1 MAESLDSFLYK
12 KHTYNGQFN
21 PENLVFNA
29 NIQEFAYK
37 TNYACSLQTGGK
49 LSSEE
54 AYKQIKASWK
64 KLKRSKKQLNIGQNT
79 SPDEQDT

>member
-21 PENLVFNA
+21 PDNLIFNA
-29 NIQEFAYK
+29 NIQEFACK
-37 TNYACSLQTGGK
+37 TSYVSSLQTGGK
-49 LSSEE
+49 LSPEE

-64 KLKRSKKQLNIGQNT
+64 ELKRSRKMLEISCNLSQDK
-79 SPDEQDT
+79 QDT